1 MRVTKIILIFIVL
14 SENIYAQDPEFSQ
27 FYSNPLYLNP
37 ALTGTNEL
45 PRLALNYRNQ
55 WPHQGATF
63 TTYSLS
69 YDQYVENTNAAF
81 GFQVMRDQELN
92 NLILAHSASG
102 FYSYDIQ
109 VGYNSFMTFGLQ
121 GGITLKQFNP
131 GNLVFPSGIDQQY
144 GTITE
149 WVSDLYS
156 DEHILYP
163 DFAAGVAGKAG
174 EYYGGI
180 AVHHLNRPDE
190 SITEGDQ
197 KGRIPLKATIHF
209 GAMMHR
215 LHFGLLSRV
224 FTLSPNL
231 IYQQQGIYKQ
241 LNAGIYMVEK
251 SFIFGGWLRNNID
264 VRPDSFIFLA
274 GLAGKK
280 FRFGYSFDLTLSKL
294 ASYSYGSH
302 EISLT
307 FFPGQKNE
315 IPVRDKLL
323 IPAI

>member
-1 MRVTKIILIFIVL
+1 MRFILILIFIAV
-14 SENIYAQDPEFSQ
+14 SKIIYAQDPEFSQ

-37 ALTGTNEL
+37 ALTGTCEL
-45 PRLALNYRNQ
+45 PRIALNYRNQ
-55 WPHQGATF
+55 WPNQGT
-63 TTYSLS
+63 TYVTYSLS
-69 YDQYVENTNAAF
+69 YDRFIKNTNTSL
-81 GFQVMRDQELN
+81 GIQMLRDQELN
-92 NLILAHSASG
+92 NLILSHSASA
-102 FYSYDIQ
+102 FYSYHLQ
-109 VGYNSFMTFGLQ
+109 AGYGSFITFGLQ

-131 GNLVFPSGIDQQY
+131 RNLVFPSGIDQQY

-156 DEHILYP
+156 DKQIIYP
-163 DFAAGVAGKAG
+163 DFGVGIAGQSD

-180 AVHHLNRPDE
+180 AVHHLNRPNE

-197 KGRIPLKATIHF
+197 KGKLHLKTTLHF

-231 IYQQQGIYKQ
+231 IYQQQGAYKQ
-241 LNAGIYMVEK
+241 INAGIYMVEK

-264 VRPDSFIFLA
+264 IRPDSFIFMA
-274 GLAGKK
+274 GLTGSK
-280 FRFGYSFDLTLSKL
+280 FRIGYSFDLTLSKL
-294 ASYSYGSH
+294 SNYSYGSH
-302 EISLT
+302 EVSLIL
-307 FFPGQKNE
+307 FLGKRDE

-323 IPAI
+323 IPVI